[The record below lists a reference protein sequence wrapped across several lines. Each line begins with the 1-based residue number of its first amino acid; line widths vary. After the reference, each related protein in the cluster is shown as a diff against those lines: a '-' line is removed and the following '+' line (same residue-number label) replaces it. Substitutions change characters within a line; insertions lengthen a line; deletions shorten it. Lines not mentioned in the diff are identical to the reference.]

1 MAKSVVGIDESKVG
15 GAKTADG
22 SRPSSRRA
30 EEQEASERRKVEGIG
45 QGSCRK
51 VGEIQ
56 GGEERQKVA
65 VKQTKTNLALPAQLR
80 RFIGDQKDA
89 VNQPIGPP

>member
-1 MAKSVVGIDESKVG
+1 
-15 GAKTADG
+15 
-22 SRPSSRRA
+22 
-30 EEQEASERRKVEGIG
+30 
-45 QGSCRK
+45 